1 MRRNSQPANITD
13 FTSSPNPDVA
23 QIDLSE
29 SMTRAE
35 KRATSGLA
43 AIFGLRMLGMFLILP
58 VFALYAEHLPGG
70 DNHTLVGLTLGMY
83 GLTQALLMIP
93 FGMASDRIGRKKV
106 IIFGLILFAI
116 GSFVAASASDIY
128 WTIAG
133 RAIQGAGAISAAIT
147 AMLADLT
154 REEHRTKA
162 MAMIGSTIGLVFAA
176 SMVAGPAL
184 NHLIGVPGIFALTG
198 VLALAAIWVVKVWV
212 PDPLVSHFHADA
224 QASPARLKD
233 VLHNAQLLRLDFGI
247 FALHAAQMAMFVV
260 VPVALKDS
268 GLPANDHWAVYLP
281 VLLGSFVLMVPALIY
296 GEKRGQ
302 MKPVYIG
309 AVALMLAAQLGLAV
323 GIESLWAIVWALFF
337 YFVAFNLLEASLP
350 SLISKLAPASA
361 KGTAMGVYNT
371 AQALGLFFG
380 GFFGGWLAEHHGFTT
395 VFVFCS
401 VLIAVWL
408 LASLS
413 MNAPPAVKTRLFRIG
428 TLPPDQAALLKMQLA
443 EVSGVVEASVL
454 AEEGV
459 AMLKVSLRGWDEA
472 AARSLLDAAAP
483 AGLA

>member
-1 MRRNSQPANITD
+1 M
-13 FTSSPNPDVA
+13 A

-35 KRATSGLA
+35 KRAASGLA

-58 VFALYAEHLPGG
+58 VFALYAEDLPGG
-70 DNHTLVGLTLGMY
+70 DNHTLVGLALGMY
-83 GLTQALLMIP
+83 GLTQAILMLP

-106 IIFGLILFAI
+106 IIFGLIVFAL
-116 GSFVAASASDIY
+116 GSFIAMAAIDIY

-133 RAIQGAGAISAAIT
+133 RALQGAGAISAAVT

-162 MAMIGSTIGLVFAA
+162 MALIGSTIGIAFGVSL
-176 SMVAGPAL
+176 VAGPAL
-184 NHLIGVPGIFALTG
+184 NRVIGVPGLFALTG

-212 PDPLVSHFHADA
+212 PDPADSHYHADA
-224 QASPARLKD
+224 QANPAKLVD
-233 VLHNAQLLRLDFGI
+233 VLKNGQLARLDFGI

-260 VPVALKDS
+260 VPVALKNS
-268 GLPANDHWAVYLP
+268 GLAVDDHWAVYLP
-281 VLLGSFVLMVPALIY
+281 VLLGSFALMVPAIIV

-302 MKPVYIG
+302 MKPVFIG
-309 AVALMLAAQLGLAV
+309 AVALMLLSQLGFAF
-323 GIESLWAIVWALFF
+323 GIDYFWGIVWALFF

-350 SLISKLAPASA
+350 SLISKLAPVSA

-380 GFFGGWLAEHHGFTT
+380 GVFGGWLAQHHGFQA
-395 VFVFCS
+395 VFIFCV
-401 VLIAVWL
+401 VLMGAWL

-413 MNAPPAVKTRLFRIG
+413 MQAPPAIKTRMFRVG
-428 TLPPDQAALLKMQLA
+428 AMPADQAALLRAQLA
-443 EVSGVVEASVL
+443 EMAGVVEAVVL

-472 AARSLLDAAAP
+472 GVRSLLDTATA
-483 AGLA
+483 

>member
-1 MRRNSQPANITD
+1 
-13 FTSSPNPDVA
+13 
-23 QIDLSE
+23 
-29 SMTRAE
+29 MTRAE

-70 DNHTLVGLTLGMY
+70 NNHTLVGLTLGMY

-128 WTIAG
+128 WTIFG

-162 MAMIGSTIGLVFAA
+162 MALIGSTIGLTFAA

-224 QASPARLKD
+224 QANPARLKD
-233 VLHNAQLLRLDFGI
+233 VLRNGQLLRLDFGI
-247 FALHAAQMAMFVV
+247 FALHSAQMAMFVV
-260 VPVALKDS
+260 VPVALKNS
-268 GLPANDHWAVYLP
+268 GLPPAHHWMVYLP
-281 VLLGSFVLMVPALIY
+281 VLLGSFLLIVPAIIY
-296 GEKRGQ
+296 GEKHGKL
-302 MKPVYIG
+302 KPVFIG
-309 AVALMLAAQLGLAV
+309 AVALMLLAQLGLAFGIGHFWGIV
-323 GIESLWAIVWALFF
+323 GALFF
-337 YFVAFNLLEASLP
+337 YFAAFNLLEASLP
-350 SLISKLAPASA
+350 SLISKLAPMSA

-380 GFFGGWLAEHHGFTT
+380 GVFGGWLAQHVGFYA
-395 VFVFCS
+395 VFLFCV
-401 VLIAVWL
+401 VLMAVWL
-408 LASLS
+408 ALSLS
-413 MNAPPAVKTRLFRIG
+413 MTAPPAIKTRMFRVG
-428 TLPPDQAALLKMQLA
+428 TMPADQAALLKTQLA
-443 EVSGVVEASVL
+443 GVAGVVEAMVL

-459 AMLKVSLRGWDEA
+459 AMLKVSLQGWDEA
-472 AARSLLDAAAP
+472 AARILLET
-483 AGLA
+483 AGA

>member
-1 MRRNSQPANITD
+1 M
-13 FTSSPNPDVA
+13 TS
-23 QIDLSE
+23 
-29 SMTRAE
+29 AE

-70 DNHTLVGLTLGMY
+70 NNHTLVGLTLGMY

-128 WTIAG
+128 WTIFG

-162 MAMIGSTIGLVFAA
+162 MALIGSTIGLTFAA

-184 NHLIGVPGIFALTG
+184 NHLIGVPGIFAMTG
-198 VLALAAIWVVKVWV
+198 VLALVAIWVVKVWV

-224 QASPARLKD
+224 QANPARLKD
-233 VLHNAQLLRLDFGI
+233 VLRNSQLLRLDFGI
-247 FALHAAQMAMFVV
+247 FSLHAAQMAMFVV
-260 VPVALKDS
+260 VPVALKNS
-268 GLPANDHWAVYLP
+268 GLPPVHHWMVYLP
-281 VLLGSFVLMVPALIY
+281 VLLGSFVLIVPAIIY
-296 GEKRGQ
+296 GEKRGKL
-302 MKPVYIG
+302 KPVFVS
-309 AVALMLAAQLGLAV
+309 AVALMLLAQLGLAFGIGHFWSIV
-323 GIESLWAIVWALFF
+323 GALFL
-337 YFVAFNLLEASLP
+337 YFAAFNLLEASLP
-350 SLISKLAPASA
+350 SLISKLAPVSA

-380 GFFGGWLAEHHGFTT
+380 GALGGWLAQHVGFYA
-395 VFVFCS
+395 VFLFCV
-401 VLIAVWL
+401 VLMAAWL
-408 LASLS
+408 VASLS
-413 MNAPPAVKTRLFRIG
+413 MTAPPAIKTRMFRVG
-428 TLPPDQAALLKMQLA
+428 TMPADQAALLKARLA
-443 EVSGVVEASVL
+443 GLAGVVEAVVL

-459 AMLKVSLRGWDEA
+459 AMLKVSLKGWDEA
-472 AARSLLDAAAP
+472 AARILLEATGA
-483 AGLA
+483 

>member
-1 MRRNSQPANITD
+1 MAH
-13 FTSSPNPDVA
+13 
-23 QIDLSE
+23 IDLSE

-35 KRATSGLA
+35 KRAASGLA

-70 DNHTLVGLTLGMY
+70 DNHTLVGLALGMY
-83 GLTQALLMIP
+83 GLTQAILMIP

-106 IIFGLILFAI
+106 IIFGLVVFAL
-116 GSFVAASASDIY
+116 GSFVAASAHDIY
-128 WTIAG
+128 WTIFG
-133 RAIQGAGAISAAIT
+133 RALQGAGAISAAVT

-162 MAMIGSTIGLVFAA
+162 MAFVGSTIGIAFAV
-176 SMVAGPAL
+176 SLVAGPAL
-184 NHLIGVPGIFALTG
+184 NRVIGVPGIFALTG

-212 PDPLVSHFHADA
+212 PDPAESHFHADA
-224 QASPARLKD
+224 QANPAKLAD
-233 VLHNAQLLRLDFGI
+233 VLRNGQLARLDFGI

-268 GLPANDHWAVYLP
+268 GLAADRHWAVYLP
-281 VLLGSFVLMVPALIY
+281 VLLGSFVLMVPAIIY
-296 GEKRGQ
+296 GERRGKL
-302 MKPVYIG
+302 KPVFVG
-309 AVALMLAAQLGLAV
+309 AVALMLLAQIGLAL
-323 GIESLWAIVWALFF
+323 GIGHFWGIVAALFF

-380 GFFGGWLAEHHGFTT
+380 GVVGGWLAQHHGFPA
-395 VFVFCS
+395 VFLFCV
-401 VLIAVWL
+401 VLMAGWL
-408 LASLS
+408 LASVS
-413 MNAPPAVKTRLFRIG
+413 MAAPPAIKTRMFHVG
-428 TLPPDQAALLKMQLA
+428 AMPADQAALLKSQLA
-443 EVSGVVEASVL
+443 GVAGVVEAVVL

-459 AMLKVSLRGWDEA
+459 AMLKVSLQGWDEA
-472 AARSLLDAAAP
+472 RALGLLEAAA
-483 AGLA
+483 A

>member
-1 MRRNSQPANITD
+1 MAH
-13 FTSSPNPDVA
+13 V
-23 QIDLSE
+23 DLSE
-29 SMTRAE
+29 SMTRDE
-35 KRATSGLA
+35 RRAASGLA

-106 IIFGLILFAI
+106 IIFGLILFAL
-116 GSFVAASASDIY
+116 GSFVAATASDIY

-133 RAIQGAGAISAAIT
+133 RALQGAGAISAAIT

-162 MAMIGSTIGLVFAA
+162 MALIGSTIGLTFAV
-176 SMVAGPAL
+176 SLVAGPAL
-184 NHLIGVPGIFALTG
+184 NRFIGVPGIFAMTG
-198 VLALAAIWVVKVWV
+198 ILALLAIWVVKVWV
-212 PDPLVSHFHADA
+212 PDPESSHFHADA
-224 QASPARLKD
+224 QANPARLKD
-233 VLHNAQLLRLDFGI
+233 VLRNPQLLRLDFGI

-260 VPVALKDS
+260 VPVALRNS
-268 GLPANDHWAVYLP
+268 GLAADHHWAVYLP
-281 VLLGSFVLMVPALIY
+281 VLVGSFVLMVPAIIY
-296 GEKRGQ
+296 GEKRGR
-302 MKPVYIG
+302 MKPVFIG
-309 AVALMLAAQLGLAV
+309 AVALMLLAQLGLAV
-323 GIESLWAIVWALFF
+323 GIAHFWGIVGSLFF

-371 AQALGLFFG
+371 SQALGLFFG
-380 GFFGGWLAEHHGFTT
+380 GAFGGWLAQHHGFHA
-395 VFVFCS
+395 VFLFS
-401 VLIAVWL
+401 VILMAAWL

-413 MNAPPAVKTRLFRIG
+413 MVSPPAIKTRMFRVG
-428 TLPPDQAALLKMQLA
+428 AMPAEQAALLKAQLA
-443 EVSGVVEASVL
+443 AVAGVVEAVVL

-459 AMLKVSLRGWDEA
+459 AMLKVSLKGWDET
-472 AARSLLDAAAP
+472 AARILLEATGA
-483 AGLA
+483 

>member
-1 MRRNSQPANITD
+1 
-13 FTSSPNPDVA
+13 VA

-35 KRATSGLA
+35 KRAASGLA

-58 VFALYAEHLPGG
+58 VFALYAEDLPGG
-70 DNHTLVGLTLGMY
+70 DNHTLVGLALGMY
-83 GLTQALLMIP
+83 GLTQAILMLP

-106 IIFGLILFAI
+106 IIFGLIVFAL
-116 GSFVAASASDIY
+116 GSFVAATASDIY
-128 WTIAG
+128 WTIFG
-133 RAIQGAGAISAAIT
+133 RALQGAGAISAAVT

-162 MAMIGSTIGLVFAA
+162 MALVGSTIGMVFAV
-176 SMVAGPAL
+176 SLVAGPAL
-184 NHLIGVPGIFALTG
+184 NRVIGVPGIFALTG

-212 PDPLVSHFHADA
+212 PDPADSHFHADA
-224 QASPARLKD
+224 QANPAKLIDVLKD
-233 VLHNAQLLRLDFGI
+233 SQLARLDFGI

-260 VPVALKDS
+260 VPVALKNS
-268 GLPANDHWAVYLP
+268 GLAADHHWAVYLP
-281 VLLGSFVLMVPALIY
+281 VLLGSFVLMVPAIIY

-302 MKPVYIG
+302 MKPVFVG
-309 AVALMLAAQLGLAV
+309 AVALMLLAQLGLAF
-323 GIESLWAIVWALFF
+323 GIGHFWSIVWALFF

-350 SLISKLAPASA
+350 SLISKLAPVSA

-380 GFFGGWLAEHHGFTT
+380 GVFGGWLAQHHGFAA
-395 VFVFCS
+395 VFIFC
-401 VLIAVWL
+401 VLLMAVWL

-413 MNAPPAVKTRLFRIG
+413 MTPPPAIKTRLFRVG
-428 TLPPDQAALLKMQLA
+428 VMPADEAALLKMQLA
-443 EVSGVVEASVL
+443 EVAGVVEAVVL

-459 AMLKVSLRGWDEA
+459 AMLKVSLKGWDEA
-472 AARSLLDAAAP
+472 GARSLLKATAA
-483 AGLA
+483 G

>member
-1 MRRNSQPANITD
+1 
-13 FTSSPNPDVA
+13 
-23 QIDLSE
+23 
-29 SMTRAE
+29 MTRAE
-35 KRATSGLA
+35 KRAASGLA

-106 IIFGLILFAI
+106 IIFGLIIFAL
-116 GSFVAASASDIY
+116 GSFVAAAATDIY
-128 WTIAG
+128 WTIFG
-133 RAIQGAGAISAAIT
+133 RALQGAGAISAAVT

-162 MAMIGSTIGLVFAA
+162 MALIGSTIGIAFAV
-176 SMVAGPAL
+176 SLVAGPAL
-184 NHLIGVPGIFALTG
+184 NRVIGVPGIFALTG

-212 PDPLVSHFHADA
+212 PDPLDSHFHADA
-224 QASPARLKD
+224 QANPARLKD
-233 VLHNAQLLRLDFGI
+233 VLKNGQLLRLDFGI

-260 VPVALKDS
+260 VPVALKNS
-268 GLPANDHWAVYLP
+268 GLTADHHWAVYLP
-281 VLLGSFVLMVPALIY
+281 VLLGSFVLMVPAIVV

-302 MKPVYIG
+302 MKPVFIG
-309 AVALMLAAQLGLAV
+309 GVALMLLAQLGLAF
-323 GIESLWAIVWALFF
+323 GIDHFWGIVWALFF

-350 SLISKLAPASA
+350 SLISKLAPVSA

-380 GFFGGWLAEHHGFTT
+380 GVVGGWLAQHHGFQA
-395 VFVFCS
+395 VFLFCV
-401 VLIAVWL
+401 VLMAGWL

-413 MNAPPAVKTRLFRIG
+413 MMPPPAIKTRMFHVG
-428 TLPPDQAALLKMQLA
+428 AMPADQAALLKAQLA
-443 EVSGVVEASVL
+443 AVAGVVEAVVL

-459 AMLKVSLRGWDEA
+459 AMLKVSLKGWDEA
-472 AARSLLDAAAP
+472 GVRSLLEASGA
-483 AGLA
+483 